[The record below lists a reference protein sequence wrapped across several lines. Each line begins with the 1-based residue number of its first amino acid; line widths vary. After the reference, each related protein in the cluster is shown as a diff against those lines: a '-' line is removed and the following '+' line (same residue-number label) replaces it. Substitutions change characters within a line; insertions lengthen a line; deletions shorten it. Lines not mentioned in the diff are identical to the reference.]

1 MNDYV
6 YDEILSRHL
15 KRATAQVAATT
26 PLNTEIA
33 QSIAR
38 RPNAAGMRPAPRRL
52 GRPRITIALA
62 VVVGLVLAAGTAYAG
77 ITLLQSVT
85 GSDAGAAAVYQ
96 QNLGEALNLSQT
108 RSGVTLTLERA
119 YADVNRVMITY
130 QVRPA
135 GTKSIFDGFA
145 TSTGQPAVTD
155 SSGHVLAGYD
165 AFFQTDP
172 QTNESVGI
180 VVYDAAIAAKSV
192 QELSLQVTVPGL
204 YMRDRSGNQTTVGPF
219 AFALAVPVASGQTIT
234 LDRAV
239 TVRGVVITL
248 DRVVASASETRVY
261 LRSSIGFAPVEPYLT
276 AQITGTDYDTRTAIV
291 TGAAGLVALGSTFQ
305 APDGEEV
312 VTFNDTIFGRHGNF
326 TLTID
331 SIGANERILGP
342 WAFRFAAP

>member
-6 YDEILSRHL
+6 YDDILSRRL
-15 KRATAQVAATT
+15 KRATAQVALTT
-26 PLNTEIA
+26 PLNPGIA
-33 QSIAR
+33 RSIAR
-38 RPNAAGMRPAPRRL
+38 RPNAAGMRAAPRRL
-52 GRPRITIALA
+52 GRSRLTVAVAL
-62 VVVGLVLAAGTAYAG
+62 VVGLVLAAATAYAG
-77 ITLLQSVT
+77 ITLLQAVT
-85 GSDAGAAAVYQ
+85 ASDPGAAAVYQ

-108 RSGVTLTLERA
+108 RGGVTLTLERA

-155 SSGHVLAGYD
+155 SRGQVLAGYD

-180 VVYDAAIAAKSV
+180 VVYDAEIAVKNV
-192 QELSLQVTVPGL
+192 QELSLRVSVPGL
-204 YMRDRSGNQTTVGPF
+204 RMRDRSGEPTTVGPF
-219 AFALAVPVASGQTIT
+219 AFTFAVPVASGQTIT
-234 LDRAV
+234 LDKAV
-239 TVRGVVITL
+239 TVRGVVVTL

-261 LRSSIGFAPVEPYLT
+261 LRSSIAFAPVEPYLT
-276 AQITGTDYDTRTAIV
+276 ARITGTGYDTRTAVV
-291 TGAAGLVALGSTFQ
+291 TGAAGLVALGSTFH

-312 VTFNDTIFGRHGNF
+312 VTFNNTVFGRHGNF

-331 SIGANERILGP
+331 SIGADERIAGP
-342 WAFRFAAP
+342 WAFPFAVP